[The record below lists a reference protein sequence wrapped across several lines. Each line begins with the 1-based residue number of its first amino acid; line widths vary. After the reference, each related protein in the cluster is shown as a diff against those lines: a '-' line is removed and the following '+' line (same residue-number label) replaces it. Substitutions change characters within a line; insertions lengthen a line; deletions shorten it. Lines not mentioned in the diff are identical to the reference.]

1 MEPRRIIP
9 GPPVGTST
17 PRPPSTRT
25 PSCGMKLPNG
35 CIFRITS
42 YDRRHVEYCRQAFYS
57 ERAQKGERTGLFSQR
72 EFDLARNQS
81 NLNSSFASSR
91 RSADKH
97 SRRPTR
103 VQSGSQSGFVQISRP
118 ALEDSRNVR
127 RRTPST
133 PRSPGRRK
141 RRSRVLASIKKMQ
154 RSTERLIRR
163 LPFARLIRS
172 ILIDI
177 HPAGVMFRWQGI
189 AIDAL
194 QEAAEA
200 LLVTLF
206 SDANLCALHAKRVT
220 VMPKD
225 FFLLRK
231 LNGVCRF

>member
-1 MEPRRIIP
+1 METRRVIP

-25 PSCGMKLPNG
+25 PSW
-35 CIFRITS
+35 
-42 YDRRHVEYCRQAFYS
+42 
-57 ERAQKGERTGLFSQR
+57 
-72 EFDLARNQS
+72 ARNQS
-81 NLNSSFASSR
+81 NLNSSFSSSR

-103 VQSGSQSGFVQISRP
+103 VQSGSQSEFVQISRP
-118 ALEDSRNVR
+118 ALEESRNVR

-133 PRSPGRRK
+133 SRSPRRR
-141 RRSRVLASIKKMQ
+141 RRSRVLASIKKLQ
-154 RSTERLIRR
+154 RSTDRLIRR